1 MLLWTKSLFSPTQII
16 TPVNFKGQTIKQIIV
31 ASVGLNIQCFSFFP
45 SFIFLC
51 NKSLSATK
59 NLYPQIS

>member
-31 ASVGLNIQCFSFFP
+31 VSVGLNIQCFSFF
-45 SFIFLC
+45 SLLYFLC

-59 NLYPQIS
+59 KHLSQIN